1 MLPEQGAEPPKV
13 GDEDGFESPSLCDH
27 SVPNQTLPLCK
38 LSLAKTSGLAV
49 VPQLFLE
56 EWKFSRRDK

>member
-13 GDEDGFESPSLCDH
+13 GDEGGFQSPSLCDH
-27 SVPNQTLPLCK
+27 SVPTQTLPLCK

-49 VPQLFLE
+49 VP
-56 EWKFSRRDK
+56 